1 MDRRPFLKRDTLLA
15 AASIYKGKSDYI
27 TYKNFVYS
35 CFIACIE
42 LHGNPDGSIP
52 ATFSIIYLV
61 SVLLKKCIFSST
73 DKKKKT
79 LYRSVGNLLKIHHY
93 QRNVVQRM
101 LN

>member
-27 TYKNFVYS
+27 AYKNFVYS

-52 ATFSIIYLV
+52 ATFSVIYLV
-61 SVLLKKCIFSST
+61 SVLLNKCIFSST
-73 DKKKKT
+73 DKPPP
-79 LYRSVGNLLKIHHY
+79 LYRLVGNLLKIHHC